1 MLIRELLFKTWYLLL
16 GILIIS
22 LFMSTLVNPTI
33 VILISMIGTLI
44 VLIAA
49 QKSLKS

>member
-1 MLIRELLFKTWYLLL
+1 
-16 GILIIS
+16 LIIS